1 MRSRRWIA
9 AGALLVLVLAACSK
23 NTETGPGRD
32 RPNLPDGPVVSGSA
46 PVTEET
52 SAGGTGGGDSEN
64 SGSGEDSGSGGG
76 SGDGSGGANDA
87 SNDDMKVFGYATS
100 DEAVLA
106 AEVTMM
112 SQTATTLADQ
122 LAARNVDGA
131 EATARTLLKQAEQLG
146 DDAGAAEERQKPLDP
161 SDATMSKARGD
172 AIDAFGLTA
181 TYADTVAD
189 LANACLSLDLSEIVS
204 AAQKAA
210 SLEGTSD
217 DITNAYADLTTELE
231 QWAQANPGAA
241 AAALAKYGTD

>member
-9 AGALLVLVLAACSK
+9 AGALLVLALAACTK
-23 NTETGPGRD
+23 NTEADPGRD
-32 RPNLPDGPVVSGSA
+32 RPNMPDGPVVTGSV
-46 PVTEET
+46 PVPEET
-52 SAGGTGGGDSEN
+52 VSGGTGGGGSEDP
-64 SGSGEDSGSGGG
+64 GSGEDSGSGDD
-76 SGDGSGGANDA
+76 SGSGGAKDA

-100 DEAVLA
+100 DEAALA
-106 AEVTMM
+106 AEVAKM
-112 SQTATTLADQ
+112 SETATTLADQ
-122 LAARNVDGA
+122 LAGRDVDGA
-131 EATARTLLKQAEQLG
+131 EATAKTLLKQAEQLG
-146 DDAGAAEERQKPLDP
+146 DDAGAAEKRQKPLDP
-161 SDATMSKARGD
+161 SDATLSKARGD

-204 AAQKAA
+204 AAQRAA

-217 DITNAYADLTTELE
+217 DIASAYADLTTELE